1 MSEYAGNPI
10 AGVHLVVENGGVGS
24 AEELMSPSIGA
35 WRHIMPDPFGIAE
48 RTRRDRPRARR
59 LLAAALGCLL
69 LAGCASPSAPAP
81 APTASNPAPTTPA
94 TYSPQLCSAAA
105 DYQQAAN
112 AVVHLDA
119 NKVGTDG
126 VKAALQDLQ
135 SAAQNLTTAA
145 KEQFGPQVAELEKAI
160 ASLRGTLAGLSDQ
173 DSLSTNLGKIAASVG
188 AVEQAARPIVDSVRT
203 GCPAVPPAELPAS

>member
-1 MSEYAGNPI
+1 MSEHAGNPI
-10 AGVHLVVENGGVGS
+10 AGVHLVVGNGAVGS
-24 AEELMSPSIGA
+24 AEELMPPSIGA
-35 WRHIMPDPFGIAE
+35 WRHIMPDPIGIAE
-48 RTRRDRPRARR
+48 RTRRHRPPARR

-69 LAGCASPSAPAP
+69 LAGCASPSTPAP
-81 APTASNPAPTTPA
+81 APTASNPAPTTSA

-105 DYQQAAN
+105 DYQKAAN

-160 ASLRGTLAGLSDQ
+160 ASLRATLAGLTDQ